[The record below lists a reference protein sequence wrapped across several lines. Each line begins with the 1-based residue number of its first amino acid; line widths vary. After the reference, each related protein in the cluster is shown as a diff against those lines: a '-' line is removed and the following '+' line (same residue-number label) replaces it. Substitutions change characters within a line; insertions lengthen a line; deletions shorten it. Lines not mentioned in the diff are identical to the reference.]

1 MPRLRIEV
9 QGVVQGVGF
18 RPTVYRLAL
27 AQGLTGSVWNHARGV
42 TIEAQ
47 GAAAALEAFL
57 RMLRSDVPPPAR
69 VTGLTSAGI
78 PERLKEDGFQIL
90 VSREGGDIRPVVP
103 PDLAV
108 CAACSEE
115 TDTPGGRRYRY
126 PFTNCTFCGPRYSII
141 ARLPYDRPHTAMQ
154 AFRMCSACAQEYGD
168 PRDRRFHAQPIACPA
183 CGPRLMLKHPDGH
196 PMSEGEAALEG
207 AVAALKDG
215 AVVALKGLG
224 GYQLL
229 VDATSAG
236 AVRRLRDR
244 KRREDKP
251 FAVMFPD
258 LASLGA
264 ACEVGEAEGTWL
276 TAPEAPILL
285 LRRQPGNPVTEGVAP
300 GNPRLGAFLP
310 YTPLHRL
317 LLAVVD
323 RPLVCTSGN
332 LSDEPMAFDDDEAL
346 HRLGTLA
353 DVFLIHD
360 RPILRP
366 VDDSVLR
373 VDGDGPTLLRRARGF
388 APLAVPLPALADA
401 PTVLALGAHQ
411 KATVSLL
418 HRGELVMSQHL
429 GDLTSLE
436 GADLLARTVEDL
448 LTFFGVRP
456 DRLACDLHPDYA
468 STRLAERLSAEW
480 NTPLVRVQHHH
491 AHGAACAAEH
501 GLKGP
506 VLALA
511 WDGTGLGSDG
521 TLWGGEALRIEG
533 PRFVR
538 IGHLKPFP
546 LPGGEAAIREPRRS
560 ACGLLWALRGAAAPP
575 PGLAKAFDG
584 PDWEL
589 LQTMLAKGLHC
600 PATSSIGRLFD
611 AVAALA
617 GLQARRGFEGQAAM
631 ALEFAAGELA
641 GPAYPWQLVEGVADP
656 APLVEAVL
664 ADLAAGRDA
673 AYIAACFHAAL
684 ADLALVWARLV
695 ALPNVVLTGG
705 CFQNALLT
713 ERVRARLE
721 RAGFRVHRHRLFPP
735 NDGSISL
742 GQAVVAARTP

>member
-1 MPRLRIEV
+1 
-9 QGVVQGVGF
+9 
-18 RPTVYRLAL
+18 
-27 AQGLTGSVWNHARGV
+27 
-42 TIEAQ
+42 
-47 GAAAALEAFL
+47 
-57 RMLRSDVPPPAR
+57 
-69 VTGLTSAGI
+69 
-78 PERLKEDGFQIL
+78 
-90 VSREGGDIRPVVP
+90 
-103 PDLAV
+103 
-108 CAACSEE
+108 
-115 TDTPGGRRYRY
+115 
-126 PFTNCTFCGPRYSII
+126 
-141 ARLPYDRPHTAMQ
+141 
-154 AFRMCSACAQEYGD
+154 
-168 PRDRRFHAQPIACPA
+168 
-183 CGPRLMLKHPDGH
+183 
-196 PMSEGEAALEG
+196 
-207 AVAALKDG
+207 
-215 AVVALKGLG
+215 
-224 GYQLL
+224 
-229 VDATSAG
+229 
-236 AVRRLRDR
+236 
-244 KRREDKP
+244 
-251 FAVMFPD
+251 
-258 LASLGA
+258 
-264 ACEVGEAEGTWL
+264 
-276 TAPEAPILL
+276 
-285 LRRQPGNPVTEGVAP
+285 
-300 GNPRLGAFLP
+300 
-310 YTPLHRL
+310 
-317 LLAVVD
+317 
-323 RPLVCTSGN
+323 
-332 LSDEPMAFDDDEAL
+332 
-346 HRLGTLA
+346 
-353 DVFLIHD
+353 
-360 RPILRP
+360 
-366 VDDSVLR
+366 
-373 VDGDGPTLLRRARGF
+373 
-388 APLAVPLPALADA
+388 
-401 PTVLALGAHQ
+401 
-411 KATVSLL
+411 
-418 HRGELVMSQHL
+418 
-429 GDLTSLE
+429 
-436 GADLLARTVEDL
+436 
-448 LTFFGVRP
+448 
-456 DRLACDLHPDYA
+456 
-468 STRLAERLSAEW
+468 
-480 NTPLVRVQHHH
+480 
-491 AHGAACAAEH
+491 
-501 GLKGP
+501 